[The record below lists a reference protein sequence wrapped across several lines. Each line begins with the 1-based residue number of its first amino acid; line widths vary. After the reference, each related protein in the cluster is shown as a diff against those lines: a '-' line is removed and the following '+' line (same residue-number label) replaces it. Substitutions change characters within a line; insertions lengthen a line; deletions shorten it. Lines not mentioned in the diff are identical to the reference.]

1 MRRLHNILPALAA
14 LVLLSLGGLAR
25 AARCEQRSPTV
36 FALSGETNPAMAD
49 CVAAKL
55 RPTTTE
61 LVVDSPGGPSGVAM
75 DIAERLSGLRDLTI
89 RIDGE
94 CASSCANYFL
104 PLGRRLLVGRQ
115 AIIMVHGGMDP
126 AQVTKVAPSE
136 KAMIQALA
144 EKQLAFALKHK
155 IPPGW
160 LLYRTAAAPT
170 RVDGL
175 DGAYRWRTTPEAELY
190 LVEAPMLRSCL
201 PHLDV
206 TAYETWLKGQLTPE
220 RIARLKK
227 GRIAATG
234 TIVCNG
240 QGW

>member
-1 MRRLHNILPALAA
+1 MRGQKHFLPALAA
-14 LVLLSLGGLAR
+14 LALLSLGGLAR
-25 AARCEQRSPTV
+25 AAPCEQRSPTV
-36 FALSGETNPAMAD
+36 FVLSGETTQVMAD

-55 RPTTTE
+55 QPTTTE
-61 LVVDSPGGPSGVAM
+61 LVVDSPGGPSGAAM

-89 RIDGE
+89 RVDGE
-94 CASSCANYFL
+94 CTSSCANYFL

-126 AQVTKVAPSE
+126 AQVAKVAPSE
-136 KAMIQALA
+136 KAAIRALA
-144 EKQLAFALKHK
+144 DKQLAFALKHK

-175 DGAYRWRTTPEAELY
+175 DGAYRWRTKPEAELY

-201 PHLDV
+201 PGLDV
-206 TAYETWLKGQLTPE
+206 TAYETWLNGQLSPE
-220 RIARLKK
+220 RIARLKNS
-227 GRIAATG
+227 RIAATG
-234 TIVCNG
+234 TVFCNG